1 MATTL
6 VIIFC
11 FIGASL
17 GILGSLS
24 FIITYSILPEI
35 RTRFRL
41 YILTL
46 SIYNFI
52 SGITA
57 LFPGYKGHTICCI
70 QTFLVDFAFICV
82 CCWIFLISLV
92 YYLQIC
98 RNFDIE
104 NSSKFYWISI
114 IIIQIISLTISLIVI
129 LFGEPE
135 TGFSYW
141 CSYSK
146 NAFIITEYSIF
157 WFCLIGAL
165 IFYSIVVHKIRKD
178 QKINY
183 PKSFQI
189 KMLTLAILYIITELW
204 TTIERIIQV
213 IQKVDTPNEFLVTTQ
228 AFFSPLLGFWDFIFF
243 GLGDKFVRALLIRKF
258 KKKKSQDIIEL
269 NQELIKN

>member
-1 MATTL
+1 MAKTL
-6 VIIFC
+6 VIIFF

-24 FIITYSILPEI
+24 FIITYLILPEI

-46 SIYNFI
+46 SIYNLIVDI
-52 SGITA
+52 SI
-57 LFPGYKGHTICCI
+57 LLPGYKGDTICSI
-70 QTFLVDFAFICV
+70 QTFLVDFAFGFV
-82 CCWIFLISLV
+82 CDWIFLISLV

-98 RNFDIE
+98 RNVDIE

-114 IIIQIISLTISLIVI
+114 IIIQIITTAGALVLT
-129 LFGEPE
+129 FTGEPE
-135 TGFSYW
+135 TSFSYW
-141 CSYSK
+141 CSDVK
-146 NAFIITEYSIF
+146 NSFVIFEFSII
-157 WFCLIGAL
+157 WFCLIAAL
-165 IFYSIVVHKIRKD
+165 VFYSIIVHKIRKD

-189 KMLTLAILYIITELW
+189 KMLTLAILYIITLLW
-204 TTIERIIQV
+204 TTMERIRQV

-228 AFFSPLLGFWDFIFF
+228 AFFTPLLGFWDFIFF

-258 KKKKSQDIIEL
+258 KKKKSQEIIEL